1 MKKYFI
7 EGGLIFLSVLASF
20 FIESYRVERLKIET
34 KNDLLMELSQVINED
49 LKQINK
55 VMNIQNS
62 SLEATKRLVKD
73 YLEDQ
78 KMSKEAIATNYLDI
92 TINSAASFYSQK
104 GVYTQLLE
112 SGSLE
117 LLRYKTLRL
126 KLLYV
131 YEHLDERKLGI
142 DRFVDDFIWNSNQK
156 LVDDIIVLSSADQLN
171 KSLMYSEKNISSY
184 LIGNNYYKSKKVIGF
199 YAANMSYIVFYIDI
213 LQKYEEELND
223 IIKLIDQ
230 EVNE

>member
-7 EGGLIFLSVLASF
+7 ESILIFLSVLASF
-20 FIESYRVERLKIET
+20 FIESYRVKQLNIET
-34 KNDLLMELSQVINED
+34 KNALLMELGQVINED

-55 VMNIQNS
+55 VMNIQNKS
-62 SLEATKRLVKD
+62 FEDTSRLVKD
-73 YLEDQ
+73 YLGSQNMIKDD
-78 KMSKEAIATNYLDI
+78 IASNYLSI
-92 TINSAASFYSQK
+92 TTSSSSYFYSQK

-156 LVDDIIVLSSADQLN
+156 LVDDIIVISYADQVN
-171 KSLMYSEKNISSY
+171 KSLMYSEKNVSSY
-184 LIGNNYYKSKKVIGF
+184 IIGKNYYKSKKVIGF
-199 YAANMSYIVFYIDI
+199 YAANMNYLLFYIDI
-213 LQKYEEELND
+213 LKKYEEELND
-223 IIKLIDQ
+223 ILKLIDQ
-230 EVNE
+230 EVNQ

>member
-1 MKKYFI
+1 
-7 EGGLIFLSVLASF
+7 
-20 FIESYRVERLKIET
+20 
-34 KNDLLMELSQVINED
+34 
-49 LKQINK
+49 
-55 VMNIQNS
+55 
-62 SLEATKRLVKD
+62 
-73 YLEDQ
+73 
-78 KMSKEAIATNYLDI
+78 MSKEAIATNYLDI

-142 DRFVDDFIWNSNQK
+142 VRFVDDFIWNSNQK

-171 KSLMYSEKNISSY
+171 KSLMYSEKNI
-184 LIGNNYYKSKKVIGF
+184 
-199 YAANMSYIVFYIDI
+199 
-213 LQKYEEELND
+213 
-223 IIKLIDQ
+223 
-230 EVNE
+230 

>member
-20 FIESYRVERLKIET
+20 FIESYRVEQLKIET

>member
-112 SGSLE
+112 SGSL
-117 LLRYKTLRL
+117 
-126 KLLYV
+126 
-131 YEHLDERKLGI
+131 
-142 DRFVDDFIWNSNQK
+142 
-156 LVDDIIVLSSADQLN
+156 
-171 KSLMYSEKNISSY
+171 
-184 LIGNNYYKSKKVIGF
+184 
-199 YAANMSYIVFYIDI
+199 
-213 LQKYEEELND
+213 
-223 IIKLIDQ
+223 
-230 EVNE
+230 

>member
-1 MKKYFI
+1 
-7 EGGLIFLSVLASF
+7 
-20 FIESYRVERLKIET
+20 
-34 KNDLLMELSQVINED
+34 
-49 LKQINK
+49 
-55 VMNIQNS
+55 
-62 SLEATKRLVKD
+62 
-73 YLEDQ
+73 
-78 KMSKEAIATNYLDI
+78 MSKEAIATNYLDI

-142 DRFVDDFIWNSNQK
+142 VRFVDDFIWNSNQK

>member
-1 MKKYFI
+1 MKKYFV
-7 EGGLIFLSVLASF
+7 EGALIFLSVLASF
-20 FIESYRVERLKIET
+20 FIESYKIKQLNIET
-34 KNDLLMELSQVINED
+34 KNALLMELSQVINED

-55 VMNIQNS
+55 VMNIQNK
-62 SLEATKRLVKD
+62 SLESTNRLVKD
-73 YLEDQ
+73 YLGDQ
-78 KMSKEAIATNYLDI
+78 NMRKGDVANNYLYI
-92 TINSAASFYSQK
+92 TTNTSASFYSQK

-117 LLRYKTLRL
+117 LLRYKILRL

-156 LVDDIIVLSSADQLN
+156 LVDDIIVISSSDQIK

-184 LIGNNYYKSKKVIGF
+184 LIGENYYKSKKVIGF
-199 YAANMSYIVFYIDI
+199 YAANMNYIVFYIDI
-213 LQKYEEELND
+213 LKKYEEELND
-223 IIKLIDQ
+223 ILKLIDQ
-230 EVNE
+230 EVNQ

>member
-1 MKKYFI
+1 MP
-7 EGGLIFLSVLASF
+7 SC
-20 FIESYRVERLKIET
+20 
-34 KNDLLMELSQVINED
+34 
-49 LKQINK
+49 
-55 VMNIQNS
+55 
-62 SLEATKRLVKD
+62 
-73 YLEDQ
+73 
-78 KMSKEAIATNYLDI
+78 
-92 TINSAASFYSQK
+92 INSAASFYSQK

-184 LIGNNYYKSKKVIGF
+184 LIGNNYYK
-199 YAANMSYIVFYIDI
+199 
-213 LQKYEEELND
+213 
-223 IIKLIDQ
+223 
-230 EVNE
+230 